1 MAKESASDVGDAP
14 LVSGSGSTLEKEMQ
28 PNLVFLYGK
37 FVGQRIW
44 QATVHGVTGIGHN
57 LVTKPPW

>member
-14 LVSGSGSTLEKEMQ
+14 SVSGSGSTLEKEMQ
-28 PNLVFLYGK
+28 PNLVFLSGK

-44 QATVHGVTGIGHN
+44 QATVHGVTGTQ
-57 LVTKPPW
+57 LSD